1 VTTLNAHQLHVIRL
15 LGYDPSI
22 YALPHRNSG

>member
-1 VTTLNAHQLHVIRL
+1 VTTLNPHQLHVIRL
-15 LGYDPSI
+15 LDDDRSI